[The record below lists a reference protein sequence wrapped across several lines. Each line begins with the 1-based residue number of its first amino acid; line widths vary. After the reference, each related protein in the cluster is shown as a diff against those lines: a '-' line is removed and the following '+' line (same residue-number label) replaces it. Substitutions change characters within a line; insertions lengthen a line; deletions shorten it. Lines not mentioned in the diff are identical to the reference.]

1 MFASKEEAY
10 PNGVTTPVKSFITQ
24 ALDHAKVFGLI
35 VTSCQ
40 HTLAMLNTCN
50 IKNAV
55 YNNNLTL
62 IKIKKKTLVKYYV
75 SLRLT
80 I

>member
-1 MFASKEEAY
+1 MFSSKEGAY
-10 PNGVTTPVKSFITQ
+10 PKGVSTPVKSFITL

-40 HTLAMLNTCN
+40 HTLAMLNTSN

-62 IKIKKKTLVKYYV
+62 IKIKKKPLVKYNV
-75 SLRLT
+75 SFRLT